1 MTTELHGTT
10 EVAPPTPGSQGSKA
24 PIEAPQR
31 AWAKYAVG
39 MAALAL
45 PVWLLADNPYWLNL
59 YTTALIFAGLAVAW
73 NIIGGFGGQ
82 FSLGHGVFFAVGAYT
97 VTILF
102 NRFGL
107 SPWLGLLPA
116 IVLGV
121 IVAAA
126 MSWPTF
132 RLRGPFFAIATMALN
147 EVAFALA
154 NFFEGVTGGPR
165 GVQVPFEASIA
176 NMIFPDRW
184 MYAVLALVFLALVAA
199 TAVYIKRSYLGYS
212 LFAVRED
219 EESARAMGI
228 NVLSIKMTGMLIS
241 AALTTVGGGIFAMY
255 IRFIDPPTLFNLP
268 EVGVRFALLSL
279 IGGLGTVIGPIVG
292 ALIVQPGETFL
303 RGTMQAFGPG
313 AHLIALGALM
323 VLAALF
329 FKGGIVGFVRD
340 LYRRLSPRSAHD

>member
-1 MTTELHGTT
+1 MSTDVKGTVEAEEST
-10 EVAPPTPGSQGSKA
+10 PSDDQAKSPIPPA
-24 PIEAPQR
+24 R
-31 AWAKYAVG
+31 AAWGKYALG
-39 MAALAL
+39 MAALAI
-45 PVWLLADNPYWLNL
+45 PVALFADDPYWLNL
-59 YTTALIFAGLAVAW
+59 VTTAFIFAGLALAW

-97 VTILF
+97 VTILYT
-102 NRFGL
+102 RYEI
-107 SPWLGLLPA
+107 SPWLGLFPA

-121 IVAAA
+121 IVAAG

-132 RLRGPFFAIATMALN
+132 RLKGPFFAIATMALN

-154 NFFEGVTGGPR
+154 NYFEEVTGGAR
-165 GVQVPFEASIA
+165 GVQVAFRPSFA

-184 MYAVLALVFLALVAA
+184 MYGVLAFVFMALVAA
-199 TAVYIKRSYLGYS
+199 ISVYIKRSYLGYA

-241 AALTTVGGGIFAMY
+241 AALTTVGGAIFGMY
-255 IRFIDPPTLFNLP
+255 IRFIDPPTLFSLP

-292 ALIVQPGETFL
+292 ALIVQPGATYL
-303 RGTMQAFGPG
+303 RGSMQAFGPG
-313 AHLIALGALM
+313 AHLIVLGGLM

-329 FKGGIVGFVRD
+329 FRGGIVGFLND
-340 LYRRLSPRSAHD
+340 LRTRWQSRSEE